1 MCNSRI
7 YPYPPQGG
15 SIEIPRGRGFQQAIL
30 KKSKVNW
37 KSQRGDE
44 AGGLNHKTINH
55 GMGMDSLWNNT
66 IINYYYRRMLVTD
79 YWKQHMLKYFVSEY
93 LRFSSPHGKLF
104 KLANVSS
111 SSIDSTDTIICVIV
125 LKQIRIITRSEQ
137 KHFCFS

>member
-1 MCNSRI
+1 
-7 YPYPPQGG
+7 
-15 SIEIPRGRGFQQAIL
+15 
-30 KKSKVNW
+30 
-37 KSQRGDE
+37 
-44 AGGLNHKTINH
+44 
-55 GMGMDSLWNNT
+55 
-66 IINYYYRRMLVTD
+66 MLVTD

-125 LKQIRIITRSEQ
+125 LKQIQIITRSEQ